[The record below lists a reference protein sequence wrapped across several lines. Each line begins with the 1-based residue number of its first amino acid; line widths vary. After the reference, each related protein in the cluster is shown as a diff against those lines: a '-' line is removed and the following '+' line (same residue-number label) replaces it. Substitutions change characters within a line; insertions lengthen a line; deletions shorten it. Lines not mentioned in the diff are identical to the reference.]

1 MNDKEL
7 ISVVVCDDSALMR
20 NLVGKMVENAEG
32 LVLAGKAMNGRF
44 LLQKLPRLQPD
55 VIVLDLEMPDMNGID
70 FLKERKARG
79 IEIPVI
85 ILSSIARRG
94 AQVTMEALSLGASDF
109 IPKPSG
115 SISEDIHVV
124 EKQLV
129 ELLKGYGLKYR
140 KKVGLRGEGRT
151 GGYGG
156 PGEAGGTAAP
166 PKEPSGPRRES
177 RSGSAGG
184 TAAPPKAA
192 TEKVEP
198 TAAPVSRVEAGP
210 VEILALGISTGGPNA
225 LRQVFA
231 HISPDLAVP
240 IVVVQH
246 MPAGFTTEFAKS
258 LDRICPLEVKEAA
271 DGDILKAGRIL
282 ICPGNYHITVE
293 KRRLAGV
300 VRLSQADLVNGHRP
314 SADVLFASV
323 AAQYAGRS
331 MGVIMT
337 GMGRD
342 GAREIGSIHRKGGI
356 TVGQDEE
363 SSIVYGMPKVAAEMG
378 HVQHIVA
385 LKDMASTISRLVQE
399 NQ

>member
-1 MNDKEL
+1 MNEKEQ

-20 NLVGKMVENAEG
+20 NLVGKMVENADG

-55 VIVLDLEMPDMNGID
+55 VIVLDLEMPDMNGIE

-129 ELLKGYGLKYR
+129 ELLRGYGQKYR
-140 KKVGLRGEGRT
+140 RKAGPRGDGSS
-151 GGYGG
+151 G
-156 PGEAGGTAAP
+156 ATAAP
-166 PKEPSGPRRES
+166 PKEPAPPPRES
-177 RSGSAGG
+177 SGGAAAD
-184 TAAPPKAA
+184 TAAPPKAV
-192 TEKVEP
+192 KVKLEP
-198 TAAPVSRVEAGP
+198 TAAPVPRAEAGP

-231 HISPDLAVP
+231 HLSPDLAVP

-282 ICPGNYHITVE
+282 ICPGNYHIAVE

-300 VRLSQADLVNGHRP
+300 VRLSQDDLVNGHRP

-356 TVGQDEE
+356 TLGQDEE

-378 HVQHIVA
+378 HVQYIVA